1 MVQPPLITNSQYF
14 NVQPRNI
21 SFMSNNSYSYASQQP
36 QPQQLSTIRY
46 LYNPN
51 QNPYNF
57 HISNTIPSN
66 HAMLSSIQKNQS
78 GSMNSSH
85 RHIINSN
92 HHIPISNNSST
103 TSIMYQRGIQQTPV
117 NRSSVQKIQ
126 VIGSRNDNVK
136 LNQPISP
143 LYSRFA

>member
-1 MVQPPLITNSQYF
+1 
-14 NVQPRNI
+14 
-21 SFMSNNSYSYASQQP
+21 
-36 QPQQLSTIRY
+36 
-46 LYNPN
+46 
-51 QNPYNF
+51 
-57 HISNTIPSN
+57 
-66 HAMLSSIQKNQS
+66 MLSSIQKNQS